1 MPIFDTDYKQA
12 VHDLVASTATALMC
26 FCSKIMIIIIAIT
39 LNSALFTKPLKVI
52 DVFLLIRRGTEYV
65 CEETTCTCYFRWLGL
80 PRR

>member
-39 LNSALFTKPLKVI
+39 LS
-52 DVFLLIRRGTEYV
+52 
-65 CEETTCTCYFRWLGL
+65 GL
-80 PRR
+80 VHQAA